1 MREFRRD
8 LSVVGRIV
16 RAPAT
21 ELHNQSINVNLE
33 FSCRFEAIIMFAH
46 VAEASKTF
54 LERHFRHIIADDGN
68 ESALAPGGSS
78 QKCVIPCCRCNTVS
92 SSRAL
97 TYPPTTVTVLFSMYT
112 RLRALS
118 AIKLFSQ
125 KSERISMGIGV
136 A

>member
-16 RAPAT
+16 QAPAT

-46 VAEASKTF
+46 VAGASKTF

-68 ESALAPGGSS
+68 ESALAPGD
-78 QKCVIPCCRCNTVS
+78 CLRN
-92 SSRAL
+92 AL
-97 TYPPTTVTVLFSMYT
+97 FHVAGVTQSVHH
-112 RLRALS
+112 
-118 AIKLFSQ
+118 
-125 KSERISMGIGV
+125 EP
-136 A
+136 